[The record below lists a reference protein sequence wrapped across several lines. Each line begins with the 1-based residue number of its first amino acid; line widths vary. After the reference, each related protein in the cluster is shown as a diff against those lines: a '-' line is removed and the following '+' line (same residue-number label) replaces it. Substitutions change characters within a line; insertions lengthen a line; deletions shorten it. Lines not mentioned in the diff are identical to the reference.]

1 MWTGVYNTQNSN
13 SSSFNNWNLTSETY
27 QKFMADTNNVLI
39 LQSVDGDDK
48 FKTVGYEEY
57 TQVAKVNLE
66 MIKKIGVAN
75 GMKIFNIPIQ
85 YVEESLEI
93 IKWYIQGD
101 EFDVEKNFQ
110 RSGGLDPMYT
120 FPLDVDYN

>member
-57 TQVAKVNLE
+57 T
-66 MIKKIGVAN
+66 
-75 GMKIFNIPIQ
+75 
-85 YVEESLEI
+85 
-93 IKWYIQGD
+93 
-101 EFDVEKNFQ
+101 
-110 RSGGLDPMYT
+110 
-120 FPLDVDYN
+120 